1 MLENCLLYEEVLG
14 PCALHRGYDYLSV
27 GIDGANPETCDF
39 PPDIQDLFE
48 KVRVVGNPIVFLYD
62 LIAHN
67 THVLLI

>member
-1 MLENCLLYEEVLG
+1 MLCTV
-14 PCALHRGYDYLSV
+14 DIV
-27 GIDGANPETCDF
+27 GIDGANPETCDL